1 MDNEFK
7 YREVAF
13 FSKLLAEKQG
23 ISVDAAQLFIKKFF
37 DLIAE
42 GLLHDNY
49 VHVKGLGSFKII
61 TKETETNGVFSEIV
75 FVPEEELQSLINK
88 PFEHFESVVVS
99 SDLLKDQLREEQ
111 KEKSSE
117 EVESTSLVEDE
128 IGEEIQ
134 LVADAH
140 EVELKKDEKTE
151 EIREDE
157 GKNRVG
163 DSEEKNKQDNSTIET
178 TELIE
183 DDKREEVKDNRIE
196 CGGDK
201 SQEVNTNQEE
211 LMGNKEKEVLG
222 GEQCQPSQNVE
233 DSFIEIYRDESKDD
247 VVKELESQEKIDAT
261 LDQEEIETMKKI
273 PDKKSS
279 MVGMLIFIIVILSLL
294 VLLLAFRLFS
304 IKREL
309 DIYVEHR
316 TEAKAFEGVT
326 DDNIILYPEESDT
339 NKEEVYDDSEGIFE
353 EDLIDNQ
360 ASLKNIED
368 TDVVDTYKIPSRASL
383 AYTITGTKTTHQVAS
398 GETLR
403 IIAEFYFG
411 SRDMWPYIYYYNE
424 SLIKNP
430 NQVQKDIILRIPTI
444 DLKMNR

>member
-1 MDNEFK
+1 MDDEFK

-49 VHVKGLGSFKII
+49 VHVKGLGSFKVI

-117 EVESTSLVEDE
+117 EVE
-128 IGEEIQ
+128 
-134 LVADAH
+134 
-140 EVELKKDEKTE
+140 LKKDEKTE

-157 GKNRVG
+157 GKNRGG
-163 DSEEKNKQDNSTIET
+163 DSEENNKQDNSAIET

-201 SQEVNTNQEE
+201 SQKVNTNQEE

-222 GEQCQPSQNVE
+222 GEQRQPSQNVE

-261 LDQEEIETMKKI
+261 LDQEEIETIKKL

-279 MVGMLIFIIVILSLL
+279 MVGMLVFIIVILSLL

-309 DIYVEHR
+309 DIYVGHR
-316 TEAKAFEGVT
+316 TEAKAFEGVHT
-326 DDNIILYPEESDT
+326 DDIILYPEESGT
-339 NKEEVYDDSEGIFE
+339 NQEGVHNDSEGDLE
-353 EDLIDNQ
+353 DDLIDEQ
-360 ASLKNIED
+360 ESLKSSEASSVIKD
-368 TDVVDTYKIPSRASL
+368 SYKIPSRASL

>member
-1 MDNEFK
+1 MDDEFK

-49 VHVKGLGSFKII
+49 VHVKGLGSFKVI

-117 EVESTSLVEDE
+117 EVE
-128 IGEEIQ
+128 
-134 LVADAH
+134 
-140 EVELKKDEKTE
+140 LKKDEKTE

-157 GKNRVG
+157 GKNRGG
-163 DSEEKNKQDNSTIET
+163 DSEENNKQDNSAIET

-201 SQEVNTNQEE
+201 SQKVNTNQEE

-222 GEQCQPSQNVE
+222 GEQRQPSQNVE

-261 LDQEEIETMKKI
+261 LDQEEIETIKKL

-279 MVGMLIFIIVILSLL
+279 MVGMLVFIIVILSLL

-326 DDNIILYPEESDT
+326 DDTIILYPEESET

>member
-49 VHVKGLGSFKII
+49 VHVKGLGSFKVI

-117 EVESTSLVEDE
+117 EVE
-128 IGEEIQ
+128 
-134 LVADAH
+134 
-140 EVELKKDEKTE
+140 LKKDEKTE

-157 GKNRVG
+157 GKNRGG
-163 DSEEKNKQDNSTIET
+163 DSEENNKQDNSAIET

-201 SQEVNTNQEE
+201 SQKVNTNQEE

-222 GEQCQPSQNVE
+222 GEQRQPSQNVE

-261 LDQEEIETMKKI
+261 LDQEEIETIKKL

-279 MVGMLIFIIVILSLL
+279 MVGMLVFIIVILSLL

-326 DDNIILYPEESDT
+326 DDTIILYPEESET

-368 TDVVDTYKIPSRASL
+368 IGVVDTYKIPSRASL

>member
-1 MDNEFK
+1 MDDEFK

-49 VHVKGLGSFKII
+49 VHVKGLGSFKVI

-117 EVESTSLVEDE
+117 EVE
-128 IGEEIQ
+128 
-134 LVADAH
+134 
-140 EVELKKDEKTE
+140 LKKDEKTE

-157 GKNRVG
+157 GKNRGG
-163 DSEEKNKQDNSTIET
+163 DSEENNKQDNSAIET

-201 SQEVNTNQEE
+201 SQKVNTNQEE

-222 GEQCQPSQNVE
+222 GEQRQPSQNVE

-261 LDQEEIETMKKI
+261 LDQEEIETIKKL

-279 MVGMLIFIIVILSLL
+279 MVGMLVFIIVILSLL

-326 DDNIILYPEESDT
+326 DDTIILYPEESET

-368 TDVVDTYKIPSRASL
+368 IGVVDTYKIPSRASL

>member
-117 EVESTSLVEDE
+117 EVE
-128 IGEEIQ
+128 
-134 LVADAH
+134 
-140 EVELKKDEKTE
+140 LKKDEKTE

-157 GKNRVG
+157 GKNRGG
-163 DSEEKNKQDNSTIET
+163 DSEENNKQDNSAIET

>member
-1 MDNEFK
+1 MDDEFK

-49 VHVKGLGSFKII
+49 VHVKGLGSFKVI

-117 EVESTSLVEDE
+117 EVE
-128 IGEEIQ
+128 
-134 LVADAH
+134 
-140 EVELKKDEKTE
+140 LKKDEKTE

-157 GKNRVG
+157 GKNRGG
-163 DSEEKNKQDNSTIET
+163 DSEENNKQDNSAIET

-201 SQEVNTNQEE
+201 SQKVNTNQEE

-222 GEQCQPSQNVE
+222 GEQRQPSQNVE

-261 LDQEEIETMKKI
+261 LDQEEIETIKKL

-279 MVGMLIFIIVILSLL
+279 MVGMLVFIIVILSLL

-326 DDNIILYPEESDT
+326 DDTIILYPEESDT

-411 SRDMWPYIYYYNE
+411 SRD
-424 SLIKNP
+424 
-430 NQVQKDIILRIPTI
+430 
-444 DLKMNR
+444 

>member
-1 MDNEFK
+1 MDDEFK

-117 EVESTSLVEDE
+117 EVE
-128 IGEEIQ
+128 
-134 LVADAH
+134 
-140 EVELKKDEKTE
+140 LKKDEKTE

-157 GKNRVG
+157 GKNRGG
-163 DSEEKNKQDNSTIET
+163 DSEENNKQDNSAIET

-201 SQEVNTNQEE
+201 SQKVNTNQEE

-222 GEQCQPSQNVE
+222 GEQRQPSQNVE

-326 DDNIILYPEESDT
+326 DDNIILYPEESET

-368 TDVVDTYKIPSRASL
+368 IGVVDTYKIPSRASL

>member
-1 MDNEFK
+1 MDDEFK

-49 VHVKGLGSFKII
+49 VHVKGLGSFKVI

-117 EVESTSLVEDE
+117 EVE
-128 IGEEIQ
+128 
-134 LVADAH
+134 
-140 EVELKKDEKTE
+140 LKKDEKTE

-157 GKNRVG
+157 GKNRGG

-201 SQEVNTNQEE
+201 SQKVNTNQEE

-222 GEQCQPSQNVE
+222 GEQRQPSQNVE

-261 LDQEEIETMKKI
+261 LDQEEIETIKKL

-279 MVGMLIFIIVILSLL
+279 MVGMLVFIIVILSLL

-326 DDNIILYPEESDT
+326 DDTIILYPEESET

-368 TDVVDTYKIPSRASL
+368 IGVVDTYKIPSRASL

>member
-1 MDNEFK
+1 MDDEFK

-49 VHVKGLGSFKII
+49 VHVKGLGSFKVI

-117 EVESTSLVEDE
+117 
-128 IGEEIQ
+128 
-134 LVADAH
+134 

-201 SQEVNTNQEE
+201 SQKVNTNQEE

-222 GEQCQPSQNVE
+222 GEQRQPSQNVE

-261 LDQEEIETMKKI
+261 LDQEEIETIKKL

-279 MVGMLIFIIVILSLL
+279 MVGMLVFIIVILSLL

-326 DDNIILYPEESDT
+326 DDTIILYPEESET

-368 TDVVDTYKIPSRASL
+368 IGVVDTYKIPSRASL

>member
-1 MDNEFK
+1 MDDEFK

-49 VHVKGLGSFKII
+49 VHVKGLGSFKVI

-117 EVESTSLVEDE
+117 EVE
-128 IGEEIQ
+128 
-134 LVADAH
+134 
-140 EVELKKDEKTE
+140 LKKDEKTE

-157 GKNRVG
+157 GKNRGG
-163 DSEEKNKQDNSTIET
+163 DSEENNKQDNSAIET

-201 SQEVNTNQEE
+201 SQKVNTNQEE

-222 GEQCQPSQNVE
+222 GEQRQPSQNVE

-261 LDQEEIETMKKI
+261 LDQEEIETIKKL

-279 MVGMLIFIIVILSLL
+279 MVGMLVFIIVILSLL

-326 DDNIILYPEESDT
+326 DDTIILYPEESET

-411 SRDMWPYIYYYNE
+411 SRDMWP
-424 SLIKNP
+424 
-430 NQVQKDIILRIPTI
+430 
-444 DLKMNR
+444 

>member
-1 MDNEFK
+1 M
-7 YREVAF
+7 
-13 FSKLLAEKQG
+13 
-23 ISVDAAQLFIKKFF
+23 
-37 DLIAE
+37 
-42 GLLHDNY
+42 
-49 VHVKGLGSFKII
+49 
-61 TKETETNGVFSEIV
+61 
-75 FVPEEELQSLINK
+75 
-88 PFEHFESVVVS
+88 
-99 SDLLKDQLREEQ
+99 
-111 KEKSSE
+111 
-117 EVESTSLVEDE
+117 
-128 IGEEIQ
+128 
-134 LVADAH
+134 
-140 EVELKKDEKTE
+140 ELKKDEKTE

-157 GKNRVG
+157 GKNRGG
-163 DSEEKNKQDNSTIET
+163 DSEENNKQDNSAIET

-201 SQEVNTNQEE
+201 SQKVNTNQEE

-222 GEQCQPSQNVE
+222 GEQRQPSQNVE

-261 LDQEEIETMKKI
+261 LDQEEIETIKKL

-279 MVGMLIFIIVILSLL
+279 MVGMLVFIIVILSLL

-326 DDNIILYPEESDT
+326 DDTIILYPEESET

-368 TDVVDTYKIPSRASL
+368 IGVVDTYKIPSRASL